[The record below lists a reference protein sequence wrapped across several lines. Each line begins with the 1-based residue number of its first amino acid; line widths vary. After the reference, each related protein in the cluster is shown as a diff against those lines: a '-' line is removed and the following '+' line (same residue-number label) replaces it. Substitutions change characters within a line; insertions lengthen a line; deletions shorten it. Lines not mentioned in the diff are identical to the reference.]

1 MTMNTG
7 SHYKLY
13 HFIPWTRVK
22 IYKMLLLSIIP
33 TCLFYFLGWKWL
45 AIPWVPVALLGT
57 AAAFIS
63 GFKNT
68 QTYNRTWEARQ
79 VYGAVI
85 NNSRAFG
92 IVIRDFIRSE
102 DKTEQASLH
111 QEIVY
116 RHFAWLT
123 ALRFQLREV
132 KSWEN
137 VKTKSYNREYLK
149 YYKVPEWESTLDEE
163 LKAFVNAEEL
173 QYILSTKNR
182 ATQIIAL
189 QSSKLK
195 KLNEEGKIS
204 DFNFVALENHLKELY
219 DQQGKCERIKN
230 FPYPRQFSS
239 INLYFTNALC
249 LLLPLGFIGEFSKLT
264 EKFGEN
270 IIWLAIPFSI
280 LLGWVFL
287 VLEQIG
293 ESTENPFEG
302 NANDVPITQISR
314 NIEIDLR
321 EMLGEKD
328 LPAAIQPVNNI
339 IL

>member
-1 MTMNTG
+1 MNIS
-7 SHYKLY
+7 SHYKLR

-22 IYKMLLLSIIP
+22 IYKMLILSIIP
-33 TCLFYFLGWKWL
+33 TLLFYFLDWKWL

-57 AAAFIS
+57 ATAFIS

-79 VYGAVI
+79 VYGAII
-85 NNSRAFG
+85 NNSRALG
-92 IVIRDFIRSE
+92 IMTKDFIRSE
-102 DKTEQASLH
+102 DKIFEKQLH
-111 QEIVY
+111 QQIIY

-123 ALRFQLREV
+123 ALRFQLRET

-137 VKTKSYNREYLK
+137 IKTKSYNREYLK
-149 YYKVPEWESTLDEE
+149 YYKVPEWESNLDEE
-163 LKAFVNAEEL
+163 LKSFLSKEEL

-182 ATQIIAL
+182 ATQIVAL
-189 QSSKLK
+189 QSSELK
-195 KLNEEGKIS
+195 KLNEEGNIS
-204 DFNFVALENHLKELY
+204 DYNYVALENQLKELY

-239 INLYFTNALC
+239 INLYFTNLFC
-249 LLLPLGFIGEFSKLT
+249 ILLPFGFLSEFSKLI

-270 IIWLAIPFSI
+270 IIWLTILFSMI
-280 LLGWVFL
+280 LGWVFL

-302 NANDVPITQISR
+302 NANDIPITQISR

-328 LPAAIQPVNNI
+328 LPPAIAAQNNI
-339 IL
+339 LM

>member
-1 MTMNTG
+1 
-7 SHYKLY
+7 
-13 HFIPWTRVK
+13 
-22 IYKMLLLSIIP
+22 MLLLSIVP
-33 TCLFYFLGWKWL
+33 TLLFYFFDLKWL

-68 QTYNRTWEARQ
+68 QTYNRMWEARQ
-79 VYGAVI
+79 IYGSII
-85 NNSRAFG
+85 NSSRSFG
-92 IVIRDFIRSE
+92 ILVRDFVRTE
-102 DKTEQASLH
+102 NKEQASSLH
-111 QEIVY
+111 RQIIY

-123 ALRFQLREV
+123 ALRFQLRET

-137 VKTKSYNREYLK
+137 IKTKSYNRKYLI
-149 YYKVPEWESTLDEE
+149 YYRVSEWEGNLDEE
-163 LKAFVNAEEL
+163 LKPYLSAEEH
-173 QYILSTKNR
+173 QHILSVKNR
-182 ATQIIAL
+182 ATQLIAFHSA
-189 QSSKLK
+189 QFKT
-195 KLNEEGKIS
+195 LNEQGKIS
-204 DFNFVALENHLKELY
+204 DYNYVSLENQLRELY
-219 DQQGKCERIKN
+219 DHQGKCERIKN

-249 LLLPLGFIGEFSKLT
+249 FLMPLGFIGEFSKLT

-270 IIWLAIPFSI
+270 IIWLTIPFSV

-302 NANDVPITQISR
+302 GANDIPITQISR
-314 NIEIDLR
+314 NIEIDMR
-321 EMLGEKD
+321 EMLGETD
-328 LPAAIQPVNNI
+328 LPPAIQAENDI

>member
-1 MTMNTG
+1 MNIS
-7 SHYKLY
+7 SHYKLK

-22 IYKMLLLSIIP
+22 IYKMLILSIIP
-33 TCLFYFLGWKWL
+33 TLLFYFFGWTWL

-57 AAAFIS
+57 ATAFIS

-79 VYGAVI
+79 VYGAII

-92 IVIRDFIRSE
+92 IMIKDFIRSE
-102 DKTEQASLH
+102 DKVLEKKLH
-111 QEIVY
+111 QQIIY

-123 ALRFQLREV
+123 ALRFQLREI

-137 VKTKSYNREYLK
+137 IKTKSYNREYLQ
-149 YYKVPEWESTLDEE
+149 YYKVPEWESNLEE
-163 LKAFVNAEEL
+163 GLKNFLNESEG

-182 ATQIIAL
+182 AAQIVTL
-189 QSSKLK
+189 QSSQLK

-204 DFNFVALENHLKELY
+204 DYNYVALENQLKELY

-239 INLYFTNALC
+239 INLYFTNLFC
-249 LLLPLGFIGEFSKLT
+249 ILLPFGFLGEFSKT
-264 EKFGEN
+264 IEKFGEN
-270 IIWLAIPFSI
+270 IIWLTIPFSMI
-280 LLGWVFL
+280 LGWVFL

-328 LPAAIQPVNNI
+328 LPPVLTAENNI
-339 IL
+339 LM

>member
-1 MTMNTG
+1 MNIG

-13 HFIPWTRVK
+13 HFIPWTRIK
-22 IYKMLLLSIIP
+22 IYKMLILSIVP
-33 TCLFYFLGWKWL
+33 TALFYFLDWKWL
-45 AIPWVPVALLGT
+45 AIPWVPIALLGT

-68 QTYNRTWEARQ
+68 QTYNRSWEARQ
-79 VYGAVI
+79 IYGAII
-85 NNSRAFG
+85 NNSRSFG
-92 IVIRDFIRSE
+92 IQVKDFIRTE
-102 DKTEQASLH
+102 KTVEKDLH
-111 QEIVY
+111 QQIIY

-123 ALRFQLREV
+123 ALRFQLRET
-132 KSWEN
+132 KSWEH
-137 VKTKSYNREYLK
+137 VKTKSYNKEYLQ
-149 YYKVPEWESTLDEE
+149 YYKVPEWESKLENE
-163 LKAFVNAEEL
+163 LKEFLDTGEFHYV
-173 QYILSTKNR
+173 LSTKNR

-189 QSSKLK
+189 QSSHLRA
-195 KLNEEGKIS
+195 LNEEGKIS
-204 DFNFVALENHLKELY
+204 DYNYTALENQLKELY

-249 LLLPLGFIGEFSKLT
+249 FLLPLGFLGEFSKMT
-264 EKFGEN
+264 EKFGDN
-270 IIWLAIPFSI
+270 IVWLTIPFSV

-302 NANDVPITQISR
+302 NANDIPITQISR

-321 EMLGEKD
+321 EMLGETE
-328 LPAAIQPVNNI
+328 LPPAINPIDNI
-339 IL
+339 VM

>member
-1 MTMNTG
+1 MNIG

-13 HFIPWTRVK
+13 HFIPWTRIK
-22 IYKMLLLSIIP
+22 IYKMLILSIVP
-33 TCLFYFLGWKWL
+33 TALFYFLDWKWL

-68 QTYNRTWEARQ
+68 QTYNRSWEARQ
-79 VYGAVI
+79 IYGAII
-85 NNSRAFG
+85 NNSRSFG
-92 IVIRDFIRSE
+92 IQVKDFIRTE
-102 DKTEQASLH
+102 KTVEKDLH
-111 QEIVY
+111 QQIIY

-123 ALRFQLREV
+123 ALRFQLRET
-132 KSWEN
+132 KSWEH
-137 VKTKSYNREYLK
+137 VKTKSYNKEYLQ
-149 YYKVPEWESTLDEE
+149 YYKVPEWESKLENE
-163 LKAFVNAEEL
+163 LKEFLDTSEFHYV
-173 QYILSTKNR
+173 LSTKNR

-189 QSSKLK
+189 QSSHLRA
-195 KLNEEGKIS
+195 LNEEGKIS
-204 DFNFVALENHLKELY
+204 DYNYTALENQLKELY

-249 LLLPLGFIGEFSKLT
+249 FLLPLGFLGEFSKMT
-264 EKFGEN
+264 EKFGDN
-270 IIWLAIPFSI
+270 IVWLTIPFSV

-302 NANDVPITQISR
+302 NANDIPITQISR

-321 EMLGEKD
+321 EMLGETE
-328 LPAAIQPVNNI
+328 LPPAINPIDNI
-339 IL
+339 VM

>member
-1 MTMNTG
+1 MNTS
-7 SHYKLY
+7 SHYRLL
-13 HFIPWTRVK
+13 HFIPWTRTK
-22 IYKMLLLSIIP
+22 IYRMLILSIVP
-33 TCLFYFLGWKWL
+33 TVLFYFFDCRWLG
-45 AIPWVPVALLGT
+45 IPWVPIALLGT
-57 AAAFIS
+57 ATAFIS

-79 VYGAVI
+79 VYGAII
-85 NNSRAFG
+85 NSSRSFG
-92 IVIRDFIRSE
+92 ILIKDFIRSE
-102 DKTEQASLH
+102 DKVLEKQLH
-111 QEIVY
+111 REIIY

-123 ALRFQLREV
+123 ALRFQLRET

-149 YYKVPEWESTLDEE
+149 YYKVPEWESSLDEE
-163 LKAFVNAEEL
+163 LKQFLSEEEHR
-173 QYILSTKNR
+173 YILSTKNR

-189 QSSKLK
+189 QSSELR
-195 KLNEEGKIS
+195 KLNEEEKIS
-204 DFNFVALENHLKELY
+204 GFNYGLIESHLKELY

-249 LLLPLGFIGEFSKLT
+249 LLLPLGFIGEFSKMT
-264 EKFGEN
+264 EKFGVN
-270 IIWLAIPFSI
+270 IIWLVIPFSI

-302 NANDVPITQISR
+302 NANDIPITQISR

-321 EMLGEKD
+321 EMLGETE
-328 LPAAIQPVNNI
+328 LPPALQPENNI

>member
-1 MTMNTG
+1 MNTG
-7 SHYKLY
+7 SYYKL
-13 HFIPWTRVK
+13 HQFIPWTRKK
-22 IYKMLLLSIIP
+22 IYKMLLLSVIP
-33 TCLFYFLGWKWL
+33 TALFFFLDWKWL

-68 QTYNRTWEARQ
+68 QTYNRSWEARQ
-79 VYGAVI
+79 IYGAII
-85 NNSRAFG
+85 NNSRSFG
-92 IVIRDFIRSE
+92 ILVKDFIRTD
-102 DKTEQASLH
+102 DKAKEAALH
-111 QEIVY
+111 RQVIY

-123 ALRFQLREV
+123 ALRFQLRET
-132 KSWEN
+132 KSWEH
-137 VKTKSYNREYLK
+137 VKTKSYNKEYLK
-149 YYKVPEWESTLDEE
+149 YYTVPEWES
-163 LKAFVNAEEL
+163 NAEDEL
-173 QYILSTKNR
+173 GLLLSEEEMHHIRSVKNR

-189 QSSKLK
+189 QSAQLR

-204 DFNFVALENHLKELY
+204 DYNYTALENQLKDLY

-230 FPYPRQFSS
+230 SPYPRQFSS

-249 LLLPLGFIGEFSKLT
+249 FLLPLGFIGEFSKLV
-264 EKFGEN
+264 EKFGAN
-270 IIWLAIPFSI
+270 IVWLTVPFSI

-302 NANDVPITQISR
+302 NANDVPVTQISR

-321 EMLGEKD
+321 EMLGEKE
-328 LPAAIQPVNNI
+328 LPDPIQPVNH
-339 IL
+339 ILM

>member
-1 MTMNTG
+1 MNTG

-13 HFIPWTRVK
+13 HFIPWTRKK
-22 IYKMLLLSIIP
+22 IYKMLIVSIIP
-33 TCLFYFLGWKWL
+33 TALFYFLGWKWL

-68 QTYNRTWEARQ
+68 QTYNRSWEARQ
-79 VYGAVI
+79 IYGAII
-85 NNSRAFG
+85 NNSRSFG
-92 IVIRDFIRSE
+92 MLVKDFIRVD
-102 DKTEQASLH
+102 DKTQEAAIH
-111 QEIVY
+111 QQIIY

-123 ALRFQLREV
+123 ALRFQLRET
-132 KSWEN
+132 KSWEH

-149 YYKVPEWESTLDEE
+149 YYTVPEWENTIEEE
-163 LKAFVNAEEL
+163 LKPFLNKAEL
-173 QYILSTKNR
+173 DYILTTKNR
-182 ATQIIAL
+182 ATQIISL
-189 QSSKLK
+189 QSTHLRT
-195 KLNEEGKIS
+195 LNEEGKIS
-204 DFNFVALENHLKELY
+204 DYNYTALENQFKELY

-249 LLLPLGFIGEFSKLT
+249 FLLPLGFIGEFSKMV
-264 EKFGEN
+264 EKFGEG
-270 IIWLAIPFSI
+270 IIWFTVPFSV

-293 ESTENPFEG
+293 ENTENPFEG
-302 NANDVPITQISR
+302 NANDISITQISR

-321 EMLGEKD
+321 EMFGEKE
-328 LPAAIQPVNNI
+328 LPPAIQPVNNI
-339 IL
+339 LM

>member
-1 MTMNTG
+1 
-7 SHYKLY
+7 
-13 HFIPWTRVK
+13 
-22 IYKMLLLSIIP
+22 MLILSCIP
-33 TCLFYFLGWKWL
+33 TALFYFVEWKWL

-68 QTYNRTWEARQ
+68 QTYNRSWEARQ
-79 VYGAVI
+79 IYGAII
-85 NNSRAFG
+85 NSSRSFG
-92 IVIRDFIRSE
+92 ILVKDFIRLD
-102 DKTEQASLH
+102 DKVQESALH
-111 QEIVY
+111 QQIIY

-123 ALRFQLREV
+123 ALRFQLRET
-132 KSWEN
+132 KSWEH
-137 VKTKSYNREYLK
+137 VKTKSYNKEYLQ
-149 YYKVPEWESTLDEE
+149 YYKVPEWEGKVEDELKVFLDERE
-163 LKAFVNAEEL
+163 LEYV
-173 QYILSTKNR
+173 LSTKNR

-189 QSSKLK
+189 QSAQLR
-195 KLNEEGKIS
+195 KLNEEGNIS
-204 DFNFVALENHLKELY
+204 DYNYTALENQFKELY

-249 LLLPLGFIGEFSKLT
+249 FLLPLGFLGEFSKMI
-264 EKFGEN
+264 EKFGDH
-270 IIWLAIPFSI
+270 IVWLTIPFSV

-302 NANDVPITQISR
+302 NANDIPITQISR

-321 EMLGEKD
+321 EMLGEKE
-328 LPAAIQPVNNI
+328 LPPSIQPINNI
-339 IL
+339 VM

>member
-1 MTMNTG
+1 
-7 SHYKLY
+7 
-13 HFIPWTRVK
+13 
-22 IYKMLLLSIIP
+22 MLLLSIIP
-33 TCLFYFLGWKWL
+33 TMLFYFLDWKWL

-57 AAAFIS
+57 ATAFIS

-79 VYGAVI
+79 VYGAII
-85 NNSRAFG
+85 NNSRTFG
-92 IVIRDFIRSE
+92 IMVKDFIRSE
-102 DKTEQASLH
+102 DKILEKQLH
-111 QEIVY
+111 QEIIY

-123 ALRFQLREV
+123 ALRFQLREI

-137 VKTKSYNREYLK
+137 VKTKSYNRKYLQ
-149 YYKVPEWESTLDEE
+149 YYKVPEWESSLDKE
-163 LKAFVNAEEL
+163 LAEFMGKEEL
-173 QYILSTKNR
+173 QFILSTKNR
-182 ATQIIAL
+182 ATQIISS
-189 QSSKLK
+189 QSFQLK
-195 KLNEEGKIS
+195 KLNEDNKIA
-204 DFNFVALENHLKELY
+204 DYNYTALENQLKELY
-219 DQQGKCERIKN
+219 DQQGKCERLKN

-249 LLLPLGFIGEFSKLT
+249 FLMPLGFIGEFSKMT
-264 EKFGEN
+264 ERFGDS
-270 IIWLAIPFSI
+270 IIWLAIPFSV

-302 NANDVPITQISR
+302 NANDIPITQISR

-328 LPAAIQPVNNI
+328 LPPAIVAQNNI
-339 IL
+339 LM

>member
-1 MTMNTG
+1 MNIS

-22 IYKMLLLSIIP
+22 IYKMLILSIIP
-33 TCLFYFLGWKWL
+33 TVLFYFLGWKWL

-57 AAAFIS
+57 ATAFIS

-68 QTYNRTWEARQ
+68 QTYNRMWEARQ
-79 VYGAVI
+79 IYGAII
-85 NNSRAFG
+85 NNSRSFG
-92 IVIRDFIRSE
+92 ILIKDFIRCE
-102 DKTEQASLH
+102 DKVLEKQLH
-111 QEIVY
+111 QEIIY

-123 ALRFQLREV
+123 ALRFQLRET

-137 VKTKSYNREYLK
+137 IKTKSYNREYLE
-149 YYKVPEWESTLDEE
+149 YYKVPEWESSLDQE
-163 LKAFVNAEEL
+163 LKPFLSEEEYK
-173 QYILSTKNR
+173 YILSTKNR

-189 QSSKLK
+189 QSSQLR
-195 KLNEEGKIS
+195 KLNEEEKLSG
-204 DFNFVALENHLKELY
+204 FNYGLIESHLKELY

-249 LLLPLGFIGEFSKLT
+249 LLLPLGFIGEFSKMT

-270 IIWLAIPFSI
+270 IIWLAIPFSV

-302 NANDVPITQISR
+302 NANDIPITQISR

-321 EMLGEKD
+321 EMLGEKE
-328 LPAAIQPVNNI
+328 LPPAIQAVNNI
-339 IL
+339 LM